1 MAELKPC
8 PFCGR
13 KAELRHNKDGFS
25 YVVCANLDWKR
36 EHDIKVAKLRKA
48 HELDIEVDL
57 YRAKRRVKMQRLKG
71 RVKRCLHCNHI
82 I

>member
-1 MAELKPC
+1 MEQTCCLDC
-8 PFCGR
+8 T
-13 KAELRHNKDGFS
+13 ERHKHCHS
-25 YVVCANLDWKR
+25 ECSKYIEWKR

-71 RVKRCLHCNHI
+71 RVK
-82 I
+82 